1 MTEEQQIITHLIS
14 QEEKLLNPSV
24 RKSVEEVTQLL
35 ADDYR
40 EFGSSGKVYNKKDT
54 IEALHK
60 ETTGQISTHDFK
72 VNLLAPEVALVTY
85 TAVKRD
91 NANNE
96 TTSLRSSLWK
106 KTGERWQIVFHQGTP
121 TVKPHT

>member
-1 MTEEQQIITHLIS
+1 MSEEQQIKEHLIS
-14 QEEKLLNPSV
+14 LEEKLLNPSI
-24 RKSVEEVTQLL
+24 RKSVEEVSQLL

-40 EFGSSGKVYNKKDT
+40 EFGSTGKVYNKKDT
-54 IEALHK
+54 IEALQN
-60 ETTGQISTHDFK
+60 EPAGQISAHDFK
-72 VNLLAPEVALVTY
+72 VNLLTSEVALLTY

-106 KTGERWQIVFHQGTP
+106 KTGENWQIIFHQGTLL
-121 TVKPHT
+121 KN